1 MLAGLDDVIDEVDSQ
16 GETSDTEGVLP
27 LKLKMAKQTLEELM
41 DMDFDAIL
49 SLGRYKELE
58 NAVNMLVADAR
69 TSLQKTIS
77 YDLANLQEQLKAMK
91 IEHDSATKDLVEY
104 ATFANQRMEIKAELE
119 KEVAKA
125 CVLEGDLEIWFS
137 NEFVDESDKTDELLK
152 QLEETENSIKAVE
165 VLKTRIE
172 KKSKRL
178 EEMELEE
185 ELLQA
190 RKVKAEK
197 RLDKVKKEWGK
208 AKSSFQKVLYI

>member
-77 YDLANLQEQLKAMK
+77 YDLTNLQEQLKAMK

>member
-41 DMDFDAIL
+41 DMDFDAIM

-77 YDLANLQEQLKAMK
+77 YDLTNLQEQLKAMK